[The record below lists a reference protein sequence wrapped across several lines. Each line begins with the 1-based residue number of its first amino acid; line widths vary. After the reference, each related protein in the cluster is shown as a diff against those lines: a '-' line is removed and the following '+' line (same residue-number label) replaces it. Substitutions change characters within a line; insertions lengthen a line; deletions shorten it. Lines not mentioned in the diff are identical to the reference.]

1 MKKVFLFA
9 VLASLMTMGFAQTD
23 GSRTVENWESR
34 SFETY
39 RWERP
44 QTSNRWEI
52 TPIGACSGHYC
63 ARSGNYYVNKTES
76 VLQLAVNVTD
86 SGMLSYMRKVSSES
100 GYDFFRFYLDGVLM
114 EELSGEVAWDTFSCA
129 VSEGFHRLKFVYKK
143 DNSTHKGSDCAWLD
157 DISWPG
163 SYCDIVVV
171 DSCPAPMGLMATI
184 VDQADSGADNGAVL
198 LEWAGEYRVTDTVIF
213 DDIEGHPYGAINS
226 SGAVGWSYI
235 DGDSA
240 ATSTVSAVAFLGE
253 GDPMAFVVLDDD
265 LIAGS
270 NIVRA
275 HSGHRYLA
283 SPFHS
288 TISNDDWIVSPEL
301 DFADTFSFSF
311 YARSYSS
318 SYHEELFLVC
328 YSATGCRAEDFVPL
342 HCDTLESTASWERYR
357 FTVPANA
364 RYVAIHCVS
373 YNEYMFCLDD
383 LMISGR
389 MTEGNT
395 SNLYRDG
402 GLLAAGLTGNTYC
415 DSTATAGRHCYQVTH
430 NCGEDVESE
439 PSDMACVTLGDSL
452 MAKAQEDVLPPRE
465 TPKELMG
472 IEADILSALP
482 ENAVADSSHMA
493 YTLAEMADW
502 EHYPSY
508 GLYVE
513 MMHHY
518 EQAFP
523 QWCRVDT
530 ILDSTPHPTS
540 PHSILALHISTTL
553 DEATT
558 KPAFLYSSTMHG
570 DEVTGYYLM
579 LHLIDYILNNAETD
593 TAVQEILQSVDLYI
607 CPLENPDGTYHLSDD
622 LIYGSSYSRR
632 ANQAG
637 VDLNR
642 NYPYLPTEEGEA
654 NVQPETEAMI
664 AWMAEKHFV
673 MSVNFHCGSEVLNL
687 PWDLW
692 GSSSRTHA
700 DLDWLRYVGQ
710 NLVTLS
716 HAIDSASY
724 AGVSG
729 RAILTGGDW
738 YTCTG
743 TRQDF
748 VNYYLHQREI
758 TIELSPTHLLFDPTE
773 LQYYWNVNREPFL
786 NYILESTHG
795 FWGTVTDAVTGEPLE
810 AKVVVLDHDRFNSE
824 VYAHMPLGAYHRP
837 IMAGKYQVVVSA
849 PCHVSDTFWVSLK
862 PGESI
867 RHDVSLRPC
876 VEAPYAPSQY
886 LLAGQQATLTA
897 LSENEVFWY
906 ASDTASQPLTTGN
919 MFTTPPLY
927 ETTTYYI
934 EEQHLD
940 DTLLCISPRDSVFV
954 WVIDTTTPTPQ
965 GIAEVSE
972 PSFEV
977 YPNPVARYCYLSIH
991 NSQYA
996 IHNLRVRIYDMNGVM
1011 LHEQALSESHT
1022 LDLEMLSAG
1031 AYIVALYDDDR
1042 CLGVRRMVRN

>member
-1 MKKVFLFA
+1 MKNVFLFA
-9 VLASLMTMGFAQTD
+9 VFASLMTMGFAQTD
-23 GSRTVENWESR
+23 GSRTVEDWESR
-34 SFETY
+34 GFDTY

-44 QTSNRWEI
+44 QTSNQWEV
-52 TPIGACSGHYC
+52 TPVGAYGGHYC
-63 ARSGNYYVNKTES
+63 ARSGNYYINKTES
-76 VLQLAVNVTD
+76 VLQLAVTMTD

-129 VSEGFHRLKFVYKK
+129 VTEGFHRLKWVYKK
-143 DNSTHKGSDCAWLD
+143 DNSTHKGSDCAWID

-163 SYCDIVVV
+163 AYCDAVVA
-171 DSCPAPMGLMATI
+171 DSCPAPMGLTASW
-184 VDQADSGADNGAVL
+184 DLEPLDREDSGMAVGRVL
-198 LEWAGEYRVTDTVIF
+198 LEWEGEYRVTDTVIF

-226 SGAVGWSYI
+226 PGAVGWGYI

-240 ATSTVSAVAFLGE
+240 ATSTMSAVAFLGE
-253 GDPMAFVVLDDD
+253 GDPMAFVVLDDG
-265 LIAGS
+265 LMAGS
-270 NIVRA
+270 NVVRA

-288 TISNDDWIVSPEL
+288 SISNDDWIVSPEL

-318 SYHEELFLVC
+318 SYHDELFLVC
-328 YSATGCRAEDFVPL
+328 YSPAGCSAEDFIPL
-342 HCDTLESTASWERYR
+342 HCDTLVSTASWERYR
-357 FTVPANA
+357 FTVPQNA

-389 MTEGNT
+389 MTEGNVC
-395 SNLYRDG
+395 NLYRDG
-402 GLLAAGLTGNTYC
+402 ELLAAGLTGNTYI
-415 DSTATAGRHCYQVTH
+415 DSTVTEGRHCYQLTH
-430 NCGEDVESE
+430 DCGAVESE

-452 MAKAQEDVLPPRE
+452 SAKSMEDVLPPRE
-465 TPKELMG
+465 PSEEQVEYSVTFPQ
-472 IEADILSALP
+472 
-482 ENAVADSSHMA
+482 NATRDSSHMA

-502 EHYPSY
+502 NHYPSY
-508 GLYVE
+508 SLYVE

-518 EQAFP
+518 EQTFP
-523 QWCRVDT
+523 QWCRVET

-540 PHSILALHISTTL
+540 PHSILALHISNTP
-553 DEATT
+553 DEASE

-579 LHLIDYILNNAETD
+579 LHLIDYILNNAEED
-593 TAVQEILQSVDLYI
+593 TVVQEILQKVDLYI

-622 LIYGSSYSRR
+622 LIYTSSYSRR

-664 AWMAEKHFV
+664 AWMAERHFV

-687 PWDLW
+687 PYDLW

-700 DLDWLRYVGQ
+700 DLDWYRYVGQ

-716 HAIDSASY
+716 HEIDSDSY
-724 AGVSG
+724 PGASG

-738 YTCTG
+738 YSVDG
-743 TRQDF
+743 SRQDF

-758 TIELSPTHLLFDPTE
+758 TIELSSTHVLIDSADM
-773 LQYYWNVNREPFL
+773 QYYWRVNRDPLL

-810 AKVVVLDHDRFNSE
+810 AKVTVLGHDRFNSK
-824 VYAHMPLGAYHRP
+824 VYSTLPLGAYHRP
-837 IMAGKYQVVVSA
+837 IMPGKYQVEVSA
-849 PCHVSDTFWVSLK
+849 PCHVSDTFWVSFK
-862 PGESI
+862 SGEGI

-876 VEAPYAPSQY
+876 AETPYAPSQY

-897 LSENEVFWY
+897 LSDNEVFWY
-906 ASDTASQPLTTGN
+906 ASDTASEPLAVGN

-934 EEQHLD
+934 EEQHTD
-940 DTLLCISPRDSVFV
+940 DTLLCVSPRDSVVV
-954 WVIDTTTPTPQ
+954 WVIDTTTPPTPQ
-965 GIAEVSE
+965 GIEEVSE
-972 PSFEV
+972 TSFEV
-977 YPNPVARYCYLSIH
+977 YPNPVARYCYVSVPTVHSSLLTVH
-991 NSQYA
+991 
-996 IHNLRVRIYDMNGVM
+996 LYDMNGVM
-1011 LHEQALSESHT
+1011 LCEQKLTESHT
-1022 LDLEMLSAG
+1022 IDMGGLTAG
-1031 AYIVALYDDDR
+1031 AYIVAVYDGER
-1042 CLGVRRMVRN
+1042 CLGARRVVKN